1 MAMNIFK
8 RKFSLVVF
16 FILIASFKPAYAYL
30 DPGTGSAIISAM
42 IGFFVVA
49 GVTVKTYW
57 YKFKDLFKSEKS
69 NKSKDN

>member
-1 MAMNIFK
+1 MQKNKFNK
-8 RKFSLVVF
+8 KFSVVAF
-16 FILIASFKPAYAYL
+16 FILVASSQPAHAYI
-30 DPGTGSAIISAM
+30 DPGTGSAIISAI

-69 NKSKDN
+69 YKSKDN

>member
-1 MAMNIFK
+1 MAKNKFK
-8 RKFSLVVF
+8 KKYSVVAF
-16 FILIASFKPAYAYL
+16 FILIASLTPAYAYI

-57 YKFKDLFKSEKS
+57 YKFKDLFKSEKA